1 MSERKDTTLDVCSES
16 FKVNKRVSVAAKLRM
31 AAYNDLVRRLKGQ
44 SGMSAA
50 SRAPSGDRSQRLET
64 MAETA
69 LAKQAAAADALSNKA
84 KAATKELGN
93 AQAKFEQQQQS
104 LLSAAN
110 QTPLGGAKAGKN
122 SGGKGGGELSN
133 KKRTAQKSFEKVK
146 ESRKHQ
152 VSNGRADG

>member
-1 MSERKDTTLDVCSES
+1 MLERKDNTLDVCSES
-16 FKVNKRVSVAAKLRM
+16 CKVNKRVLVAAKQRM

-44 SGMSAA
+44 CSGSAT

-93 AQAKFEQQQQS
+93 AQAKIEQQQQS

-110 QTPLGGAKAGKN
+110 QTPLGSPKNGKA
-122 SGGKGGGELSN
+122 GGKGGGDLSN
-133 KKRTAQKSFEKVK
+133 KKRKSQAFFDKV
-146 ESRKHQ
+146 
-152 VSNGRADG
+152 N